1 MVAKIAIPEGTGGLA
16 VGEGA
21 VWAAVLHERD
31 DNNKV
36 RDRMVANG
44 VISRPLPGNTM
55 AFCPPLVITD
65 AQVDQCVDAL
75 AAALS

>member
-1 MVAKIAIPEGTGGLA
+1 M
-16 VGEGA
+16 
-21 VWAAVLHERD
+21 WAAVLHERD

-36 RDRMVANG
+36 RDRMIDNG

-65 AQVDQCVDAL
+65 AQVDQCVDAP